1 MQPLPDIT
9 PILKGGIVGILL
21 SIIVALCGVIA
32 WFIKNHV
39 TSTSAKHTGPP
50 REALSGEKPTDY
62 WEKVFADIETEG
74 NKALLAILSEHHR
87 ALMEQL
93 GKLRAR
99 LRESNQVAALT
110 AVKEFRAKYDQDMI
124 AIAKM
129 LRAIEAKIEEHE
141 RTK

>member
-1 MQPLPDIT
+1 MQQLPDVT
-9 PILKGGIVGILL
+9 PILKGGVIGVLL
-21 SIIVALCGVIA
+21 SIILALCGVIA
-32 WFIKNHV
+32 WFIK
-39 TSTSAKHTGPP
+39 SQLSGSSKQSGPP
-50 REALSGEKPTDY
+50 REPLSGEKPTDY

-74 NKALLAILSEHHR
+74 NKALLAVLSEHHR

-110 AVKEFRAKYDQDMI
+110 AIKEFRAKYDQDMI

-129 LRAIEAKIEEHE
+129 LRAIEEKIE
-141 RTK
+141 R

>member
-1 MQPLPDIT
+1 MTQLPDIT

-21 SIIVALCGVIA
+21 SIILALCGVIA
-32 WFIKNHV
+32 WFIKNQI
-39 TSTSAKHTGPP
+39 TNASSKQTEPP
-50 REALSGEKPTDY
+50 RELLSGEKPTDY
-62 WEKVFADIETEG
+62 WEKKFAEIESDG
-74 NKALLAILSEHHR
+74 NEALLAIITDQHR
-87 ALMEQL
+87 SVMEQL

-110 AVKEFRAKYDQDMI
+110 AIREFKEKYDKDMVT
-124 AIAKM
+124 IAKM